1 MTLTYSIYLA
11 FLYSFNVNHHKRFS
25 EKKLYQFYVLV
36 AIYYPLRCIF
46 YDSNLVRKL
55 SIYVALLQKYH
66 S

>member
-46 YDSNLVRKL
+46 MT
-55 SIYVALLQKYH
+55 QTW
-66 S
+66 